1 VDPQLDQAPTSNP
14 EFSFASNAEPGEP
27 TPESA
32 AGKGKL
38 LLFIGLGLA
47 ILTVGF
53 LFRDSLTL
61 ERLAEQEQQLRRYQT
76 DSPVISYLAALAV
89 YVLITGLSLPG
100 AGALTL
106 VYGWF
111 FGFGIALVL
120 VSFASTAG
128 ATLAMLSSRY
138 LLRDWVTKKY
148 GAQLGKVMEQSEQ
161 EGGYYLFSL
170 RLIPAVPFFLIN
182 LAMGLT
188 RIPVWTF
195 WWVSQVGML
204 AGTAVYVFAGS
215 RVPNLQTLAEDG
227 VTAVI
232 EPQRLI
238 LLTIAFALLGLFPL
252 MIKLIRNRLQG
263 QRTE

>member
-1 VDPQLDQAPTSNP
+1 M
-14 EFSFASNAEPGEP
+14 
-27 TPESA
+27 
-32 AGKGKL
+32 
-38 LLFIGLGLA
+38 
-47 ILTVGF
+47 
-53 LFRDSLTL
+53 
-61 ERLAEQEQQLRRYQT
+61 
-76 DSPVISYLAALAV
+76 
-89 YVLITGLSLPG
+89 
-100 AGALTL
+100 
-106 VYGWF
+106 YGWF
-111 FGFGIALVL
+111 FGFGTALVL

-148 GAQLGKVMEQSEQ
+148 GAQLGKVMERSEQ

-227 VTAVI
+227 VTSVI
-232 EPQRLI
+232 EPPRLI

>member
-1 VDPQLDQAPTSNP
+1 MPDSVSID
-14 EFSFASNAEPGEP
+14 P
-27 TPESA
+27 TPE
-32 AGKGKL
+32 AGRGNRKL
-38 LLFIGLGLA
+38 ILFVCLGLG
-47 ILTVGF
+47 ILIGGS
-53 LFRDSLTL
+53 LFRESFTL
-61 ERLAEQEQQLRRYQT
+61 ERLAEHEQQLRRYQS
-76 DSPVISYLAALAV
+76 DSPWICYFAAIAF
-89 YVLITGLSLPG
+89 YVGITGLSLPG
-100 AGALTL
+100 AGPLTL

-111 FGFGIALVL
+111 FGFVTALVL

-128 ATLAMLSSRY
+128 ATLSMLSSRY
-138 LLRDWVTKKY
+138 LLRDWVIRKY
-148 GAQLGKVMEQSEQ
+148 GVRLNKVMQRSEQ

-195 WWVSQVGML
+195 WWVSQIGML

-215 RVPNLQTLAEDG
+215 RVPNLQTLAEGG

-232 EPQRLI
+232 DPQRLI

-252 MIKLIRNRLQG
+252 LMKLIRNRFQN
-263 QRTE
+263 QSVE